1 MELTR
6 SCGKA
11 HVASRVKEGDGVEDT
26 DRVLTVKSL
35 KGQGG
40 TWDCCRAE
48 SPARRIT
55 RSNPGGRQLWS
66 SRGTVD
72 LNLLGPG
79 SVQSREDEGT

>member
-48 SPARRIT
+48 SPARR
-55 RSNPGGRQLWS
+55 
-66 SRGTVD
+66 
-72 LNLLGPG
+72 GP
-79 SVQSREDEGT
+79 Q